1 VIPDT
6 FTYNCVFGRPTL
18 TTLDVVASMVRL
30 KMKYHSEEGEIMT
43 IHADLSGVQRLHEA
57 PGGVNTPQGEMEPP

>member
-1 VIPDT
+1 
-6 FTYNCVFGRPTL
+6 
-18 TTLDVVASMVRL
+18 MVRL